1 MLWVLGVAIGAFALV
16 AVFAKLAQILS
27 LRIGRIQVSDL
38 VYIYHGTG
46 ETFTLAHHGY
56 CFGFVSQ
63 TALICLN
70 SGLAF
75 LVTMAALDDWI
86 YCNVRRVKNIGSGLD
101 V

>member
-46 ETFTLAHHGY
+46 ETFTLAHHDY
-56 CFGFVSQ
+56 CFGCADGSDLPQ
-63 TALICLN
+63 QWL
-70 SGLAF
+70 GLF
-75 LVTMAALDDWI
+75 GHHG
-86 YCNVRRVKNIGSGLD
+86 RIG
-101 V
+101 